1 MAETEGPVKGDKA
14 VKRMMNRA
22 LHPGSSS
29 DEENPI
35 DKALKLKEKVAASNI
50 IDSMVE
56 GEEAKAA
63 KAKAEA
69 ARAIE
74 GGSGA
79 TSPFQV
85 KGSIDL
91 GSFNYQDAI
100 NQANQRV
107 EDMKKE
113 FKEQL
118 SASGQA
124 NLQLQD
130 KIHEQ
135 QTEILKLTFGA
146 QIQALKDTI
155 AAGVGK
161 KDFLEQY
168 NEVMGTAKALG
179 VQIAGPG
186 QISSP
191 ELQLQIL
198 KIEHEHAL
206 ALEAMKD
213 SREESRRQWDLK
225 LRELDEKSEA
235 TKAEFARQQQ
245 RDQFFFQAPE
255 TIGGAIARGI
265 IESKGGSGIAQAT
278 PQSPPRGKQAFHI
291 EAPPGEGGETNC
303 PNCNEIV
310 GIGPTARSAVCPGC
324 GLKIP
329 ITRITTPAPEAPPG
343 APPGE
348 VAEEEESGERR
359 REQE

>member
-1 MAETEGPVKGDKA
+1 VKGEKA
-14 VKRMMNRA
+14 VRRMMNRA

-29 DEENPI
+29 EEENPI

-50 IDSMVE
+50 IDSVVE

-74 GGSGA
+74 GGGGA
-79 TSPFQV
+79 PSPFQV

-135 QTEILKLTFGA
+135 QIEILKLTFGS
-146 QIQALKDTI
+146 QIESLQKLI
-155 AAGVGK
+155 QSGAGQKSFV
-161 KDFLEQY
+161 DEY
-168 NEVMGTAKALG
+168 NEAMETAKALG
-179 VQIAGPG
+179 FQIAGPG
-186 QISSP
+186 QTSSP
-191 ELQLQIL
+191 EIQLQII
-198 KIEHEHAL
+198 KIQQDHAI
-206 ALEAMKD
+206 AM
-213 SREESRRQWDLK
+213 
-225 LRELDEKSEA
+225 RELDRAAKADERTWQLELRRLDREQKDKEA
-235 TKAEFARQQQ
+235 ELGRQRQ

-255 TIGGAIARGI
+255 AIGGAIARGI
-265 IESKGGSGIAQAT
+265 IESKGGGGGVARAA
-278 PQSPPRGKQAFHI
+278 PKSPPRGKQAFHI